1 MGRMICE
8 ERRFGW
14 ENEAVRLGLGGDFA
28 DLFAA
33 RGWNLYEADEAITS
47 PAQLDEVIC
56 RGRVRPA
63 MEGQRY
69 ILLPR
74 TSNPDNPATVR
85 HALSHGP
92 ARYPLFVDEQM
103 RAREGR
109 QVAVTRGVY
118 IIDSVLLARQRVV
131 VFIDIDAML
140 LFDVPIP
147 REIAGMDTP
156 CLLFDVLDM
165 YDRIGQVTPAFRHSL
180 AEA

>member
-1 MGRMICE
+1 MGRMILE
-8 ERRFGW
+8 ESRLGW

-33 RGWNLYEADEAITS
+33 RGWNLYEAEAAITS
-47 PAQLDEVIC
+47 PAELDEVIC

-74 TSNPDNPATVR
+74 TSDPDNPAAVR
-85 HALSHGP
+85 HALASTF
-92 ARYPLFVDEQM
+92 ARYPLFVDEQ
-103 RAREGR
+103 ARLVEGR
-109 QVAVTRGVY
+109 TVAMTRGVY

-147 REIAGMDTP
+147 REIAGMETP

-165 YDRIGQVTPAFRHSL
+165 YDRIGQVSAAFGHSF